1 MKAKLNHVLFDFE
14 CKDAKTKQTI
24 AEAAAIL
31 EAVTKHT

>member
-1 MKAKLNHVLFDFE
+1 MKAKLNHVLFE